1 MSKCGSMRSGN
12 EAGVAHDLGGYTDFG
27 SNSRLSVAQT
37 APRAEGDSS
46 GALGK
51 TFPGGAVA
59 AVRSLG
65 RTHEASPFTS
75 SPHEVR
81 AVQQPTPQTRIN
93 GMRSP
98 SHRYSLMAVLLVA
111 LAGFGATAFGVAVN
125 MPPPATGSWRIVSE
139 PISALDTDLQLEALA
154 AHRLDFYRADLTRA
168 GDTVASLLGRLN
180 IHDTAAAEFLR
191 TDVASRAL
199 FDASPGKSVRARVDS
214 SGRLI
219 ELIARFGTS
228 DRSRSATHFSRLRVE
243 LIGGRLISM
252 VETAA
257 LAAEIKIGSGN
268 VTTSMFAAT
277 DAAGIPEA
285 VASQMAD
292 ALSGDIDFHRNL
304 RRGDTF
310 AVVYE
315 LMTADSEPVTWRH
328 IPGQLLAAEFTAQG
342 RQHSAVWF
350 QDPNG
355 GKGAYFSFDGQ
366 SKRRAFLASPLEFSR
381 VSSGFSGRI
390 HPLLKQWQQH
400 QGVDY
405 AAPSGTPVR
414 CVGDGVVE
422 FAGAKNGYGNV
433 VEVRHSGGRGT
444 LYAHLK
450 RIDVRVG
457 QRVEQGERLGSV
469 GATGWATGPH
479 LHFEF
484 KVGGVP
490 RNPARLAQWSETAQL
505 APSGQPVFA
514 ALAKGFQGRID
525 LAQTTLRTGSYAE

>member
-1 MSKCGSMRSGN
+1 
-12 EAGVAHDLGGYTDFG
+12 VADL
-27 SNSRLSVAQT
+27 
-37 APRAEGDSS
+37 
-46 GALGK
+46 ALGRD
-51 TFPGGAVA
+51 GAA
-59 AVRSLG
+59 CS
-65 RTHEASPFTS
+65 FTS
-75 SPHEVR
+75 SRLEVSV
-81 AVQQPTPQTRIN
+81 VQQPKPSGRVNTTRWA
-93 GMRSP
+93 S
-98 SHRYSLMAVLLVA
+98 SRYSLMAALLVA
-111 LAGFGATAFGVAVN
+111 LAGFGATAFGVAVH
-125 MPPPATGSWRIVSE
+125 MPTPAAGSWRIVSE
-139 PISALDTDLQLEALA
+139 PIATLDTELQLEALA
-154 AHRLDFYRADLTRA
+154 AHRLDFYRADVTRA
-168 GDTVASLLGRLN
+168 GDNVASLLGRLN
-180 IHDTAAAEFLR
+180 IRDTSAAEFLR
-191 TDVASRAL
+191 TDAASRTL
-199 FDASPGKSVRARVDS
+199 FDGSPGKSVRARVDS
-214 SGRLI
+214 AGRLI
-219 ELIARFGTS
+219 ELIARFSPS

-243 LIGGRLISM
+243 SIGGRLISM
-252 VETAA
+252 IETAA
-257 LAAEIKIGSGN
+257 LAAEIKVGN
-268 VTTSMFAAT
+268 GHVTTSMFAAT

-304 RRGDTF
+304 RKGDTF

-315 LMTADSEPVTWRH
+315 VMTADTEPVTWRH
-328 IPGQLLAAEFTAQG
+328 IPERLLAAEFTAQG

-350 QDPNG
+350 QDTNG

-405 AAPSGTPVR
+405 AAPAGTPVR
-414 CVGDGVVE
+414 SVGDGVVG
-422 FAGAKNGYGNV
+422 FAGVKSGYGNV

-450 RIDVRVG
+450 RIDVRLG
-457 QRVEQGERLGSV
+457 QRVERGDRLGSV

-505 APSGQPVFA
+505 GSGGQPVFA
-514 ALAKGFQGRID
+514 AWAKGFQGRID
-525 LAQTTLRTGSYAE
+525 LAQATLRSGSYAE